1 MKKRILFSLGATFVV
16 AISGYTIKESIL
28 KDTPEVSALALANVE
43 ALSDFEGRFNG
54 QDWDTNHHWYNHL
67 GTKFEPR
74 KIDCVYISGHYY
86 GSIQT
91 FPGNPWGNAT
101 VGFQSSSYQAGGK
114 KITCAE
120 GDGNCFDGTDC
131 IEGES

>member
-54 QDWDTNHHWYNHL
+54 QDWDTKHYWYNHL
-67 GTKFEPR
+67 GTKFTPK
-74 KIDCVYISGHYY
+74 KIDCVYISGHYNF
-86 GSIQT
+86 GIQT
-91 FPGNPWGNAT
+91 SPINAWGNASASY
-101 VGFQSSSYQAGGK
+101 QSSSYEAKGK
-114 KITCAE
+114 KITCVE

-131 IEGES
+131 IEGA

>member
-1 MKKRILFSLGATFVV
+1 MKKRILFSLGAAFVV

-54 QDWDTNHHWYNHL
+54 QDWDTNHHWYNNL
-67 GTKFEPR
+67 GTKFTPK
-74 KIDCVYISGHYY
+74 KIDCVYISGFYN
-86 GSIQT
+86 GSIQASLIS
-91 FPGNPWGNAT
+91 PSLNLT
-101 VGFQSSSYQAGGK
+101 VGGQTSSYQANGH

-120 GDGNCFDGTDC
+120 GDGNCFNGTDC
-131 IEGES
+131 IEGA